1 MTLKSSVTQRVL
13 LYTSCGLRVLLFLF
27 CNTFFSYTIAS
38 CLGFKRKFAWTS
50 VEEVHIWKPWQQWI
64 ALLTWEKG
72 CHLVHK
78 EIVGQLPEL
87 KNYKIGMAN
96 VFCKWA
102 KAHVTLLSPS
112 LYLPTNNIVQH
123 TSASLMINEN
133 FDSDVQKD
141 MEMGLNKIVP
151 ETFPY
156 IHTAEGPDDM
166 VSLYMIW
173 HPLFLPTV
181 WHHADI
187 ACTIY

>member
-1 MTLKSSVTQRVL
+1 MSWVQKEIRLNER
-13 LYTSCGLRVLLFLF
+13 R
-27 CNTFFSYTIAS
+27 
-38 CLGFKRKFAWTS
+38 R
-50 VEEVHIWKPWQQWI
+50 
-64 ALLTWEKG
+64 G

-87 KNYKIGMAN
+87 KNFKVGMAN
-96 VFCKWA
+96 VF
-102 KAHVTLLSPS
+102 L
-112 LYLPTNNIVQH
+112 QH

-166 VSLYMIW
+166 PGHLKSGIVGVSLNIPITNGKLNLGTW
-173 HPLFLPTV
+173 QG
-181 WHHADI
+181 
-187 ACTIY
+187 IYLCEHRNSGGSRRVVVTLQGQTK